1 MKKVIRLTESDLK
14 RIVRR
19 VLNEDVDPTTP
30 TGVSSSWGYSL
41 TLDKNSSLG
50 ILDGGEYEL
59 QNTDLVFKNYNTTK
73 KIPNGVDYSLNLTKT
88 LDGFNVSIST
98 SEKLTIKDGKLIN
111 TTWEDLFSKFN
122 KISLNGPNR
131 LTSDQND
138 IFQSLL
144 KNEVPCFEINK
155 EKTQFISLDVK
166 TGTVKAIQLDLKS
179 KCDEKITSCYF
190 LLDSS
195 SDFVWGNMNGE
206 DVNVIWNG
214 KDLKFEKSVDGT
226 SNLIIVEP
234 PNDEVIPKPNDE
246 VIPKPNDKV
255 IPKPTPN
262 NNNTPPT
269 GVVDSYSNFVLD
281 ENVSLGILGDGEYVL
296 YGEPLENDGK
306 TKKIPD
312 GSGYYLKLIKI
323 LNGYKVSINNNEAL
337 TIKDGILI
345 GNTWGDLFS
354 KINNVSMTNPNDLL
368 SNEDDIFQS
377 LLDNTVPCFEIDKE
391 KEQRVFYNIKT
402 GTVNTFILYLKSK
415 CNKKITSVRLTLDKF
430 DKVNA
435 LVNGKMANTIWD
447 GNDLK
452 FKRSKNEKLI
462 IKVNENVRK
471 VLRTYFYG

>member
-30 TGVSSSWGYSL
+30 TGVAESHGDYI

-50 ILDGGEYEL
+50 ILDGGVYKLVNVSEL
-59 QNTDLVFKNYNTTK
+59 KDYNTTK
-73 KIPNGVDYSLNLTKT
+73 NMPDSDRYYLTLEKT
-88 LDGFNVSIST
+88 LDGITVSIDHNGY
-98 SEKLTIKDGKLIN
+98 LTIKDGILIDN
-111 TTWEDLFSKFN
+111 VWKNLFSKFN
-122 KISLNGPNR
+122 NVSFN
-131 LTSDQND
+131 TQND
-138 IFQSLL
+138 LSSDANKIIQSLL
-144 KNEVPCFEINK
+144 KNKVRCFEIDREDESNNI
-155 EKTQFISLDVK
+155 EFDPK
-166 TGTVKAIQLDLKS
+166 TGTVNQVILILKS
-179 KCDEKITSCYF
+179 KCDEKIPYVF
-190 LLDSS
+190 LELNS
-195 SDFVWGNMNGE
+195 SDGITATINQK
-206 DVNVIWNG
+206 DVTVIWDG
-214 KDLKFEKSVDGT
+214 KDLKFGQ
-226 SNLIIVEP
+226 SNV
-234 PNDEVIPKPNDE
+234 PNDEVTPNNNTTPK
-246 VIPKPNDKV
+246 
-255 IPKPTPN
+255 PN

-269 GVVDSYSNFVLD
+269 GVVDSDSNFVLD

-452 FKRSKNEKLI
+452 FKRSKKQELI

>member
-30 TGVSSSWGYSL
+30 TGVVGSSGKYM

-50 ILDGGEYEL
+50 ILDGGVYEL
-59 QNTDLVFKNYNTTK
+59 CNTGPTLKDYNTTK
-73 KIPNGVDYSLNLTKT
+73 NIPDSTRYFLELEKT
-88 LDGFNVSIST
+88 LDGINFTIDHNGY
-98 SEKLTIKDGKLIN
+98 LTIEDGILVGN
-111 TTWEDLFSKFN
+111 TWKDLFYKFN
-122 KISLNGPNR
+122 KVSFNTPNG
-131 LTSDQND
+131 LSSDANN
-138 IFQSLL
+138 IIQSLL
-144 KNEVPCFEINK
+144 NNTVSCFEIDK
-155 EKTQFISLDVK
+155 EDESNNIEFDIK
-166 TGTVKAIQLDLKS
+166 TGTVNKVTLILKS
-179 KCDEKITSCYF
+179 KCDKKIPYVF
-190 LLDSS
+190 LELNS
-195 SDFVWGNMNGE
+195 SDGITATINQK
-206 DVNVIWNG
+206 DVTVMWDG
-214 KDLKFEKSVDGT
+214 KDLKFGQSDT
-226 SNLIIVEP
+226 
-234 PNDEVIPKPNDE
+234 PNDEVTPKPT
-246 VIPKPNDKV
+246 
-255 IPKPTPN
+255 PKPTPN

-452 FKRSKNEKLI
+452 FKRSKKQELI

-471 VLRTYFYG
+471 VLRTYF

>member
-14 RIVRR
+14 IIVRR

-73 KIPNGVDYSLNLTKT
+73 KIPNGTEYSLYLTKT
-88 LDGFNVSIST
+88 LDGFNVSITT

-195 SDFVWGNMNGE
+195 SDAVWGDMNGE

-269 GVVDSYSNFVLD
+269 GVVDSDSNFVLD

-312 GSGYYLKLIKI
+312 GSGYYLKLLKI

-354 KINNVSMTNPNDLL
+354 KINNVSLDTNKNELL
-368 SNEDDIFQS
+368 SWEADIFES
-377 LLDNTVPCFEIDKE
+377 LLENDVPCFEIDKE
-391 KEQRVFYNIKT
+391 KEHKVFYGIKT
-402 GTVNTFILYLKSK
+402 GIVNAVILYLKST
-415 CNKKITSVRLTLDKF
+415 CNEKITSVRLTLDKF
-430 DKVNA
+430 DKVGA

-447 GNDLK
+447 GKKLE
-452 FKRSKNEKLI
+452 FKKSKKQELI

-471 VLRTYFYG
+471 VLRTYF

>member
-30 TGVSSSWGYSL
+30 TGVADSSGKFL
-41 TLDKNSSLG
+41 TLDKNDSLG
-50 ILDGGEYEL
+50 ILDGVTYEL
-59 QNTDLVFKNYNTTK
+59 HNDDPVFKNYNTTK
-73 KIPNGVDYSLNLTKT
+73 KIPNGVEYYLLVKKT
-88 LDGFNVSIST
+88 IDVSDVIIFNVNT
-98 SEKLTIKDGKLIN
+98 PLTITNGKLIGN
-111 TTWEDLFSKFN
+111 TWENLFSKFN
-122 KISLNGPNR
+122 KISFNTPNN
-131 LTSDQND
+131 LSSDQND
-138 IFQSLL
+138 IFQSLI
-144 KNEVPCFEINK
+144 KNTVPCFEIDK
-155 EKTQFISLDVK
+155 EKNIALDYDSKKEVL
-166 TGTVKAIQLDLKS
+166 TYVDLYLNS
-179 KCDEKITSCYF
+179 KCDETINYVNLAFFS
-190 LLDSS
+190 
-195 SDFVWGNMNGE
+195 NGE
-206 DVNVIWNG
+206 SATMGKVGLANVIWNG
-214 KDLKFEKSVDGT
+214 KDLKFEKSIDKK
-226 SNLIIVEP
+226 SKLIIVEP
-234 PNDEVIPKPNDE
+234 PNDEVKPKPNDE

-255 IPKPTPN
+255 IPKPTP

-452 FKRSKNEKLI
+452 FKRSKKQELI